1 MIRLSYYIREVHYE
15 FMLLRKNI
23 MKLKKKKQDLKN
35 VVSEGER
42 RGKCSEEKELGRQGR
57 RERKCEGGKR

>member
-1 MIRLSYYIREVHYE
+1 MTRLFYYIREVHYE
-15 FMLLRKNI
+15 FMLLRK
-23 MKLKKKKQDLKN
+23 KYYETQEKEELKN
-35 VVSEGER
+35 VISEGER